1 MGINVFLICLHEHF
15 YIRFLISSYLWQIF
29 SIVIDFYFLFYR
41 NVYFQQVNRYNFFF
55 WVVSICF

>member
-29 SIVIDFYFLFYR
+29 SIVIDFYFLLYR
-41 NVYFQQVNRYNFFF
+41 NVYFQQVNRYNFF
-55 WVVSICF
+55 SG